1 MREERAQTG
10 VANLDDNLEGGIPR
24 GNMVLIAG
32 NPGTGKT
39 LLSGEFL
46 HRGAEEGEQGLYVS
60 LAEGRASFL
69 DYMRKVGRD
78 LESPALPG
86 SVNVMDLVTI
96 KEQGIE
102 TLMEGILDRI
112 EELHVERLVVDSF
125 SALAGAFTQ
134 AIDARVALHI
144 LGKLVKRSGCT
155 TLLVT
160 EVPTGGS
167 SLGLGVEEFLA
178 DGIIHLRRENMG
190 GGVLRS
196 LEVTKMRGTEIRSPR
211 QLFTLHGGFRA
222 LEPFREKPTGT
233 GPPFTPTPDPP
244 DRFSAGHP
252 QLDQILGGFRRGD
265 TVLIRLGDGVP
276 PLLPALILAP
286 MRANFTAAG
295 RGVMMIPPGGTGSDR
310 VTRFDERLGV
320 TPRLRDALVRIGV
333 FTQEPEAPHVLRLD
347 PDDPKMTH
355 RIWCEEKT
363 RLASSTGQPTL
374 KIVYLDGLDYLWPRD
389 QARRVLDAESA
400 QTKNEG
406 SLLLLLSHPGSEE
419 LERNAS
425 NLSNAQIEV
434 RSEQGV
440 FLLQGLQPR
449 TQLHA
454 AEMDPEAG
462 YPRLTLTPMQ

>member
-1 MREERAQTG
+1 MTEGRAQTG
-10 VANLDDNLEGGIPR
+10 VTNLDENLEGGIPR

-39 LLSGEFL
+39 LLCGEFL
-46 HRGAEEGEQGLYVS
+46 HRGAEEGERGLYVS

-69 DYMRKVGRD
+69 DYMSKIGRD

-86 SVNVMDLVTI
+86 GVDVMDLVTI

-102 TLMEGILDRI
+102 TLMEEILDRI
-112 EELHVERLVVDSF
+112 DELGAERLVIDSF

-134 AIDARVALHI
+134 TIDARVALHI

-160 EVPTGGS
+160 EIPTGGS

-178 DGIIHLRRENMG
+178 DGIIHLTRESIG
-190 GGVLRS
+190 GGVVRS
-196 LEVTKMRGTEIRSPR
+196 LEVTKMRGTEIRAPR
-211 QLFTLHGGFRA
+211 QLFTLNGGFRA
-222 LEPFREKPTGT
+222 LEPFRERQTGH
-233 GPPFTPTPDPP
+233 GPPFTPTPDTP
-244 DRFSAGHP
+244 DRFSAGQP
-252 QLDQILGGFRRGD
+252 QLDEILGGFRRGD
-265 TVLIRLGDGVP
+265 TVLIRLGEGIP
-276 PLLPALILAP
+276 PLVAALILAP
-286 MRANFTAAG
+286 LRANFTAAG
-295 RGVMMIPPGGTGSDR
+295 RGVMMIPPGGTGSER

-320 TPRLRDALVRIGV
+320 TPQRRDALIRIAV
-333 FTQEPEAPHVLRLD
+333 FAPEPEARHVLRLD
-347 PDDPKMTH
+347 PDDPKMTQ

-363 RLASSTGQPTL
+363 RLAAKTGLPLL
-374 KIVYLDGLDYLWPRD
+374 KIIYLDGFDYLWPRD

-400 QTKNEG
+400 QTKDES

-419 LERNAS
+419 LEMHAS
-425 NLSNAQIEV
+425 NMCNAQIEV

-440 FLLQGLQPR
+440 FLLRGLQPR

-454 AEMDPEAG
+454 IEMDPEAG